1 MQKIQTEKEPKL
13 EESNVIHGEDSVVSN
28 ANAPSKEGSC
38 LVNQTPAL
46 PEVEGPK
53 SHKVIL
59 ESESVPKSETM
70 ENESDHETVEP
81 DH

>member
-1 MQKIQTEKEPKL
+1 M
-13 EESNVIHGEDSVVSN
+13 IHGEDSMVSN

-38 LVNQTPAL
+38 LVNQTQAL

-53 SHKVIL
+53 SHKVFQ
-59 ESESVPKSETM
+59 SESVPKGETM